1 MAATYVLGVR
11 TRSMKLALL
20 PAMTK
25 FRGTKPSAKK
35 TILPVTP
42 SPRLEEKTPSLFG
55 TPEEPRCDRCK
66 HVPEEALA
74 IHKTTGEL
82 ACHAPVCGRKSA
94 TWSRATGETIL
105 SVRPLPQAACCPGE
119 VRGVKNGASLK
130 QSGLFAPIDVGI
142 LLCGKCYH
150 SSALEHHVLFASSG
164 MQMTKVLKVEFAE
177 EFRQY
182 FVMDKEA
189 DEMAVRVRSQEDPY
203 VTEKWVPKEC
213 GGCNKKVHLNFEN
226 LYAVPRDPIGGVIL
240 YCFDCSKTMP
250 AERAVAMHFQGYT
263 RPDNWFKIEGRQ
275 TRSFSNAFKDAKIPP
290 EFAAGITDTRRKK
303 ARKAAIA
310 VALDSP
316 PVRSVGM
323 FDALMSD
330 SEPSSPLH
338 EDGTWPPPYHYPHR
352 LARVSACPKKNCSEC
367 DVIIPNGVAE
377 PEWPPRKC
385 GQCHRG
391 LDPNMHNLFA
401 VPDDL
406 RDRVRL
412 VCDLCASLRPR
423 EQRSCAVN
431 FPGFA
436 RGDSW
441 FKVQAAARTGSFFDY
456 LPEDLPLYRE

>member
-1 MAATYVLGVR
+1 MAPL
-11 TRSMKLALL
+11 
-20 PAMTK
+20 
-25 FRGTKPSAKK
+25 
-35 TILPVTP
+35 ILT
-42 SPRLEEKTPSLFG
+42 
-55 TPEEPRCDRCK
+55 DM
-66 HVPEEALA
+66 
-74 IHKTTGEL
+74 
-82 ACHAPVCGRKSA
+82 
-94 TWSRATGETIL
+94 
-105 SVRPLPQAACCPGE
+105 
-119 VRGVKNGASLK
+119 
-130 QSGLFAPIDVGI
+130 PI
-142 LLCGKCYH
+142 
-150 SSALEHHVLFASSG
+150 A
-164 MQMTKVLKVEFAE
+164 
-177 EFRQY
+177 
-182 FVMDKEA
+182 
-189 DEMAVRVRSQEDPY
+189 
-203 VTEKWVPKEC
+203 
-213 GGCNKKVHLNFEN
+213 
-226 LYAVPRDPIGGVIL
+226 
-240 YCFDCSKTMP
+240 
-250 AERAVAMHFQGYT
+250 
-263 RPDNWFKIEGRQ
+263 GRQ

-310 VALDSP
+310 VEPDSP

-338 EDGTWPPPYHYPHR
+338 EDGTWPPPHHYPHR
-352 LARVSACPKKNCSEC
+352 L
-367 DVIIPNGVAE
+367 AE

-441 FKVQAAARTGSFFDY
+441 FKVQAAARVGSFFDY
-456 LPEDLPLYRE
+456 PLEDLPLYRE